1 MFILDLK
8 LVQLYI
14 RYMSNIVIHASC
26 VLSFLLNQEGSK
38 NVVSIVGENQLV
50 APSCLPFEIGNA
62 ISKLIKRKLI
72 SVYEGVSVFHE
83 FARIPIRLI
92 EPDIPNSIL
101 IAGESESYAY
111 DCYYLNIASQMVL
124 PLFTYDDKM
133 KETAEKRGIK
143 CL

>member
-1 MFILDLK
+1 
-8 LVQLYI
+8 
-14 RYMSNIVIHASC
+14 MSDIVIDASC
-26 VLSFLLNQEGSK
+26 VLSFLLNQDGSE

-62 ISKLIKRKLI
+62 ISKLMKRKLI

-92 EPDIPNSIL
+92 EPDIPNSIV

>member
-1 MFILDLK
+1 
-8 LVQLYI
+8 
-14 RYMSNIVIHASC
+14 MSDIVIDASC
-26 VLSFLLNQEGSK
+26 VLSYLLNQEGSDD
-38 NVVSIVGENQLV
+38 VVSIVGENRLV

-62 ISKLIKRKLI
+62 ISKLIKRNLI
-72 SVYEGVSVFHE
+72 SVYEGVSVYHE

-92 EPDIPNSIL
+92 EPDIPNSIV

>member
-1 MFILDLK
+1 MGD
-8 LVQLYI
+8 
-14 RYMSNIVIHASC
+14 IVIDASC
-26 VLSFLLNQEGSK
+26 VLSFLLNQEGSE
-38 NVVSIVGENQLV
+38 NVVSLVGENQLI

-72 SVYEGVSVFHE
+72 SVFEGVAVFHE

-92 EPDIPNSIL
+92 DPDIPNSIV